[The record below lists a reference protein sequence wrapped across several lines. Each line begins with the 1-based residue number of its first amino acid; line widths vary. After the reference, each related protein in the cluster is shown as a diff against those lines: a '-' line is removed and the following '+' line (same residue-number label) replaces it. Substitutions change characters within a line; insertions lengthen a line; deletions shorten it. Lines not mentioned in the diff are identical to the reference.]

1 MKKILLIL
9 ALIFSVSLFLS
20 ACSTSTEPASSSTSA
35 ISTPDTAALQQ
46 GKTLLEERCASCH
59 SVEKTTRRT
68 GTAAEWDKIVTE
80 MIQRGANLTEDE
92 KTILVQYLAATYKP

>member
-1 MKKILLIL
+1 MKKTLIMLVLIL
-9 ALIFSVSLFLS
+9 GVCLFLS
-20 ACSTSTEPASSSTSA
+20 ACSTSTEPANSSTSA
-35 ISTPDTAALQQ
+35 ISTPDEAALQQ

-68 GTAAEWDKIVTE
+68 GTAAEWDKIVSE

-92 KTILVQYLAATYKP
+92 KTILVQYLAVTYKP